1 MPPSCRL
8 PASQHLVLVAARSA
22 LAWLLLLAVAP
33 LAADD
38 RDSAADNPLAD
49 LATLEYRPAAP
60 VKGELRLSG
69 SSTLEQAAAFW
80 AEGFMRIHP
89 DASVTLARTSTETGW
104 RDLVEGKADVAL
116 LSRPFTAAEIEA
128 ASREGKRPVLIPAGF
143 DQLVWIVHESNPVAA
158 LPWTAATGIL
168 PGPRGGGGPPRGD
181 RGLEADDWADA
192 AVTVHGPGSGSGSRW
207 HLEKLLGGRAGWTGE
222 IEDHDSIADVAEAV
236 AADRGGLGLVG
247 TAASSRQGVRRVPLD
262 LPPDARPPE
271 DVVPGSERTPDFR
284 PLFVAVMPPTEGEWP
299 AAVKEFVG
307 YVLSF
312 PGQLDVAKD
321 GLAPLARGEI
331 HAQQERLGQ
340 PVQR

>member
-1 MPPSCRL
+1 MRCVRPPNHL
-8 PASQHLVLVAARSA
+8 IPAVSRSA
-22 LAWLLLLAVAP
+22 LACLFFLAAVP
-33 LAADD
+33 LVADD
-38 RDSAADNPLAD
+38 RGPATDNPLAD
-49 LATLEYRPAAP
+49 LATLEYRPIAP
-60 VKGELRLSG
+60 VEGELRLSG

-116 LSRPFTAAEIEA
+116 LSRPFTPAEIEA
-128 ASREGKRPVLIPAGF
+128 ASRDGMRPVLIPAGF
-143 DQLVWIVHESNPVAA
+143 DQLVWIVHDSNPVAS

-168 PGPRGGGGPPRGD
+168 PGPRGGQGPPRWG
-181 RGLEADDWADA
+181 RWLEADEWADA
-192 AVTVHGPGSGSGSRW
+192 TVTVHGPGSGSGSRW
-207 HLEKLLGGRAGWTGE
+207 HLEKLLGGKAGWTGE
-222 IEDHDSIADVAEAV
+222 IKDHDSIADVAEAV

-247 TAASSRQGVRRVPLD
+247 TAASSREGVRRVPLD
-262 LPPDARPPE
+262 LPADARPPE

-284 PLFVAVMPPTEGEWP
+284 PLFVAVMVPTEGDWP
-299 AAVKEFVG
+299 PPVKEFVG
-307 YVLSF
+307 YVVSF

-321 GLAPLARGEI
+321 GLTPLARGEI

>member
-1 MPPSCRL
+1 MRFIRPP
-8 PASQHLVLVAARSA
+8 HRSISVVSRPA
-22 LAWLLLLAVAP
+22 LACLLLLAVAP
-33 LAADD
+33 VAADD
-38 RDSAADNPLAD
+38 RDAAGDNPLAD

-80 AEGFMRIHP
+80 VEGFMRIHP
-89 DASVTLARTSTETGW
+89 EMNVTLARTSTETGW
-104 RDLVEGKADVAL
+104 RDLVDGKADVAL

-158 LPWTAATGIL
+158 LPWTTATGIL
-168 PGPRGGGGPPRGD
+168 PGPRGGDGPPRWS
-181 RGLEADDWADA
+181 RWLEAGDQADL
-192 AVTVHGPGSGSGSRW
+192 AVTVHGPGTASGSRW
-207 HLEKLLGGRAGWTGE
+207 HLEKLLGGQAGWTGE
-222 IEDHDSIADVAEAV
+222 IEDHESIADVAEAV

-247 TAASSRQGVRRVPLD
+247 TAAAGRQGVRRVPLE

-284 PLFVAVMPPTEGEWP
+284 PLFVAVMSPTEGEWP